1 MIKGILFDMDGVVV
15 TQELNFAAI
24 KREIFGDTSGFI
36 LERMEQL
43 DAAGL
48 ARANAIL
55 DRHETEAAHA
65 ARSNDG
71 VVPFLRWMEREGL
84 RRGLVT
90 RNCRKTVDILQE
102 RLGLRFEAIV
112 TREDAAPKP
121 SPEPVRLACRTLGL
135 EPAETVFVGDG
146 EFDMQAGRAAGCTT
160 VLLKNAKYPSSQNAD
175 YAIERFADLRAV
187 VERLRVARTHRG
199 G

>member
-15 TQELNFAAI
+15 TQELDFPAI

-55 DRHETEAAHA
+55 DRHETDAAQV
-65 ARSNDG
+65 ARPNDG
-71 VVPFLRWMEREGL
+71 VVPFLGWMEREGL

-90 RNCRKTVDILQE
+90 RNSRKTVGILQE
-102 RLGLRFEAIV
+102 RLGLGFDAIV

-121 SPEPVRLACRTLGL
+121 SPEPVRLACRILGL
-135 EPAETVFVGDG
+135 EPADTIFIGDG

-160 VLLKNAKYPSSQNAD
+160 VLLKNAKYPSSRNAD
-175 YAIERFADLRAV
+175 YVIERFADLRAV
-187 VERLRVARTHRG
+187 VERLRAGPAHHG